1 MFKSYNFFPTNV
13 WEGIFP
19 EYLQPLEK
27 PCEDIMSNIT
37 ETGVNKSYQSE
48 ELQNND
54 KFSFFKKD
62 IAKYSTDFLIST
74 GSKFNNLKFTS
85 LWLQEFSS
93 KGGGH
98 HTPHVHSN
106 THVSGFYFLKCNK
119 ETSKPVFY
127 DPRPGAEM
135 NKLPQE
141 IENINLSSIPDI
153 TFHTIPG
160 SMIIFPSFLFHGHLP
175 DLGISPYR
183 FIHWHMKA
191 E

>member
-62 IAKYSTDFLIST
+62 IAKYSTDF
-74 GSKFNNLKFTS
+74 
-85 LWLQEFSS
+85 
-93 KGGGH
+93 
-98 HTPHVHSN
+98 
-106 THVSGFYFLKCNK
+106 CN
-119 ETSKPVFY
+119 P
-127 DPRPGAEM
+127 
-135 NKLPQE
+135 
-141 IENINLSSIPDI
+141 LSRDVV
-153 TFHTIPG
+153 
-160 SMIIFPSFLFHGHLP
+160 
-175 DLGISPYR
+175 
-183 FIHWHMKA
+183 K
-191 E
+191 